1 MSTVEPAGTSNRSRA
16 PRERRA
22 RAAVLDLART
32 EVRRVHPTLVRVG
45 DPCGDVD
52 VVPEDPAWDHALR
65 TDLLAALLWR
75 RHEQD
80 PLVWL
85 TRTGDL
91 AWQDVDQRWYAAF
104 LAASDETG
112 VGAQLLVVTRH
123 GWHDPA
129 TGATRT
135 WRRIRDRSGR
145 SGGRDVV
152 RDR

>member
-1 MSTVEPAGTSNRSRA
+1 MTTLEPHGPSSRCRA

-22 RAAVLDLART
+22 RAAVLDLARS
-32 EVRRVHPTLVRVG
+32 EVRRVHPTLLRVG
-45 DPCGDVD
+45 DPCGTAD
-52 VVPEDPAWDHALR
+52 VVPEDPTWDHALR
-65 TDLLAALLWR
+65 TDLLSALLWR
-75 RHEQD
+75 RRERD

-104 LAASDETG
+104 LASREETG
-112 VGAQLLVVTRH
+112 ICAQLLVVTRH

-135 WRRIRDRSGR
+135 WRRIRDR
-145 SGGRDVV
+145 GGH
-152 RDR
+152 RDRDDGGDG

>member
-1 MSTVEPAGTSNRSRA
+1 MSRVEPAGTGHRASA

-45 DPCGDVD
+45 DPRGAVD

-65 TDLLAALLWR
+65 TDLLTALLWR
-75 RHEQD
+75 RREHD

-91 AWQDVDQRWYAAF
+91 AWQDVDQRWYAAC
-104 LAASDETG
+104 LAAREETG
-112 VGAQLLVVTRH
+112 VVAQLLVVTRH

-135 WRRIRDRSGR
+135 WRRIRDRSGG
-145 SGGRDVV
+145 SGV
-152 RDR
+152 